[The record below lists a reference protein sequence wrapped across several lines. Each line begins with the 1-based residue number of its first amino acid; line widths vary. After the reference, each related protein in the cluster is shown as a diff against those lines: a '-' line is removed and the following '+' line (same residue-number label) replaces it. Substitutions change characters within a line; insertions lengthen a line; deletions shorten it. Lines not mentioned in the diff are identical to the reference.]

1 MTFLTASQE
10 NPHKGDRELRGLRHK
25 GQRHRGKNIPGRE
38 IGASNCPSVLGWGLL
53 GMLSLDGR
61 RKKLSGRELSSEP
74 VSARGGALAEGEP
87 GCGHS
92 RVAC

>member
-10 NPHKGDRELRGLRHK
+10 NKRDRELRGLRHK
-25 GQRHRGKNIPGRE
+25 GQRHRGQNIPGRE

-53 GMLSLDGR
+53 GMLSLDGS
-61 RKKLSGRELSSEP
+61 RKKP

-87 GCGHS
+87 GCGQS